1 VQAERKRAEDEL
13 RRRRPTPALT
23 EDDIRTLVESLV
35 DLVGL
40 LEAAEPQKKAAL
52 YESLGLSLTYEPRR
66 LRVLVEVDLSGVR
79 PVRFGGPK
87 SPNCHPEWRIRP
99 WPPAMQDEESLPVGE
114 DRKSLGSTDELH
126 DMHERLMTQMCLAQE
141 DGARRRSRERSIER
155 STSGH
160 QRARRT
166 RRIRGPRLPFRQLP
180 SSASVLE
187 RRSVRKARYPRG
199 PGEAGSRV
207 AR

>member
-1 VQAERKRAEDEL
+1 MQAERKRAEDEL

-79 PVRFGGPK
+79 PVRVGGPTSTIDK
-87 SPNCHPEWRIRP
+87 LTATTIVGRGGLE
-99 WPPAMQDEESLPVGE
+99 PP
-114 DRKSLGSTDELH
+114 TDGL
-126 DMHERLMTQMCLAQE
+126 
-141 DGARRRSRERSIER
+141 
-155 STSGH
+155 
-160 QRARRT
+160 
-166 RRIRGPRLPFRQLP
+166 
-180 SSASVLE
+180 
-187 RRSVRKARYPRG
+187 
-199 PGEAGSRV
+199 
-207 AR
+207 